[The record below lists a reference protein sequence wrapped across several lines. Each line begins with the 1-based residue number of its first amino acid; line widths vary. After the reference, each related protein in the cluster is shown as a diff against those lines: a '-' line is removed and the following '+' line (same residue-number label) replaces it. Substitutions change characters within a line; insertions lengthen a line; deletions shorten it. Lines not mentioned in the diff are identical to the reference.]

1 MEDKRDDAR
10 SGLTPREAEMLRWIS
25 QGKSKVEIG
34 VTPGINALTVK
45 DHVRKA
51 VARAVAL
58 RILAPHEIADH
69 SSSTRPSTMPD

>member
-25 QGKSKVEIG
+25 QGKSNVEIG

-45 DHVRKA
+45 DHVRK
-51 VARAVAL
+51 
-58 RILAPHEIADH
+58 ILAGAESHPGSGAGGRAAHPRA
-69 SSSTRPSTMPD
+69 SRNRGPL